1 MLKKILILFWN
12 HFDAQCSVDIKMY
25 IWIVY
30 IHIFGNIHQQI
41 TMDPRNVQRSRSA
54 IKYTLKNPRVVTIRI
69 PQYCRFEFVKSINH
83 GPFYFALGR
92 LVFQKFGKI

>member
-12 HFDAQCSVDIKMY
+12 HFDAQCSVDIK
-25 IWIVY
+25 VY
-30 IHIFGNIHQQI
+30 IHIFGNTHQQI